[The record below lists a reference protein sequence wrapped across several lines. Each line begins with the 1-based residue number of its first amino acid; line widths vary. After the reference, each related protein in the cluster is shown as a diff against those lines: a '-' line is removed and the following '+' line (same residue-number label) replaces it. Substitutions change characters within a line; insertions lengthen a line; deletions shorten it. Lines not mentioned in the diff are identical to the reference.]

1 MDTITI
7 SPSSTVIGAIGSS
20 SNYTTTSSGTINM
33 SKSAESV
40 LDAYD
45 MNQISVEHRIT
56 EFELMKLRESDINY
70 ADHIKSNLSK
80 MATAE
85 VVKRM
90 TFTKKKEI
98 DSDTTSFRGRI
109 YVFTKDELQ
118 HLIKDIIEG

>member
-1 MDTITI
+1 MITNTTLPVTIGAVGSTGTVHVTSASTI
-7 SPSSTVIGAIGSS
+7 SFG
-20 SNYTTTSSGTINM
+20 
-33 SKSAESV
+33 KDAESV

-45 MNQISVEHRIT
+45 MNQISVEHRVT
-56 EFELMKLRESDINY
+56 EFELMKLKDSDVNY

-98 DSDTTSFRGRI
+98 DADTTSFRGRI
-109 YVFTKDELQ
+109 YVFTKDELLE
-118 HLIKDIIEG
+118 LIRDASK